1 MSTLMS
7 SCDQGC
13 DFRLGTGGG
22 TSYRARVK
30 SLVWVGPAPY
40 AWAPSF
46 PNTGT
51 KQVNVF
57 ADHNAIWNRVRS
69 IDFMKF
75 FHFLSFYL
83 TASTRDKKESI
94 SAKQPYRPWHKM
106 KLPPIAVLMSYP
118 TPNYI
123 NPHTRGSSLIIVNA
137 VFLGIATIV
146 VLLRLYTRLFVR
158 RWFGLD
164 DVFICCAFVSNYLI
178 LYSAHLFSIVSRL
191 QLRSWRETITYLVL
205 IAITDLQCRS
215 QRCCGHWLNRLWLE
229 STHLGHTVGL
239 AVR

>member
-1 MSTLMS
+1 ME
-7 SCDQGC
+7 
-13 DFRLGTGGG
+13 
-22 TSYRARVK
+22 
-30 SLVWVGPAPY
+30 
-40 AWAPSF
+40 
-46 PNTGT
+46 
-51 KQVNVF
+51 
-57 ADHNAIWNRVRS
+57 
-69 IDFMKF
+69 F

-94 SAKQPYRPWHKM
+94 SIKQPYRPWHKM

-191 QLRSWRETITYLVL
+191 QLRSRRETITYLVL

-239 AVR
+239 AVRSENIFPFMHSILPLSNGSSQIHRLSEACILGKDCLRFSFILHSTFSTRFLLSPLGG